1 MGEITHANHRPQGW
15 FVCGEDF
22 LKFFNISRNDSPV
35 SEKEVWGTSTAQGF
49 SRTTP
54 EPFGLKCSSVL
65 ILCNKGL
72 KIASKG
78 VSG

>member
-1 MGEITHANHRPQGW
+1 MGEITHANHGPQGC

-22 LKFFNISRNDSPV
+22 FLFFNMSWNDSPV
-35 SEKEVWGTSTAQGF
+35 SEKEVWGTNTAQGF
-49 SRTTP
+49 SQTIP